1 MRQSSTSSKASLAQ
15 PTKEFKMATSD
26 QEQKSVLV
34 PQHKRMAMG
43 EKISGQSMQSK
54 QSDSKSK
61 GGLSQ
66 AKKK

>member
-1 MRQSSTSSKASLAQ
+1 
-15 PTKEFKMATSD
+15 MATSD
-26 QEQKSVLV
+26 QEQKSINV

-43 EKISGQSMQSK
+43 EKLDGQSMKGSPTPTK
-54 QSDSKSK
+54 QS